1 MFADFVPDES
11 RLARV
16 RQWARYDSPVAE
28 RVRGAL
34 SSLPERLRATVSW
47 LSSGNPRATA
57 SINLVA
63 VLCSA
68 TLAFMLSPQPRTPGA
83 PVTGPAPVAELPT
96 ASVKIVGAEAPKGN
110 CADQV
115 WPYIEPRCLTRARDA
130 ARPDSPAAAANSPAA
145 TVAQP
150 PAERTTTGKAPA
162 EPAAPPGAVINDSA
176 AAPAKS
182 RSATASLTLP
192 RRVGFGAPRGAMVAP
207 PAPIDRRAA
216 HPDVIDR
223 RATQQTVEDA
233 WAGQAMEQLMEQPR
247 RRERRRHHRSERRSF
262 LASHF
267 ETA

>member
-1 MFADFVPDES
+1 MFSDFVPDE
-11 RLARV
+11 RLARA
-16 RQWARYDSPVAE
+16 RQWARYGSPVAE
-28 RVRGAL
+28 RMRAAL
-34 SSLPERLRATVSW
+34 LWLPERMRATLSW
-47 LSSGNPRATA
+47 LASGNPRATA
-57 SINLVA
+57 SINLLA

-96 ASVKIVGAEAPKGN
+96 ASVKIVGADAPKGN

-130 ARPDSPAAAANSPAA
+130 AKPDSPAAAATPA
-145 TVAQP
+145 VAQSQP
-150 PAERTTTGKAPA
+150 GRTTSGTAPA
-162 EPAAPPGAVINDSA
+162 EPAAVAPSAVKNDSA
-176 AAPAKS
+176 AAPANS

-207 PAPIDRRAA
+207 AAP
-216 HPDVIDR
+216 IDR

-262 LASHF
+262 F
-267 ETA
+267 GFPF

>member
-1 MFADFVPDES
+1 MFADFVADE

-16 RQWARYDSPVAE
+16 RQWARYGSPVAE
-28 RVRGAL
+28 RMRGAL
-34 SSLPERLRATVSW
+34 SSLTERLLSW

-57 SINLVA
+57 SVNVLA

-68 TLAFMLSPQPRTPGA
+68 TLAFMLSPQPRTPRA

-96 ASVKIVGAEAPKGN
+96 APVKIVGADAPKGN

-115 WPYIEPRCLTRARDA
+115 WPYIEPRCLTRTRDA
-130 ARPDSPAAAANSPAA
+130 AKPDSPAAAATPA
-145 TVAQP
+145 VAQSQP
-150 PAERTTTGKAPA
+150 GRTTFGAAPA
-162 EPAAPPGAVINDSA
+162 EPAAVAPPAVMNDSA

-207 PAPIDRRAA
+207 AAP
-216 HPDVIDR
+216 IDR

-233 WAGQAMEQLMEQPR
+233 WAGQAMDQLMEQPR
-247 RRERRRHHRSERRSF
+247 RRERRRHRSERRPF
-262 LASHF
+262 F
-267 ETA
+267 GFPF